1 MSPLIYFHGIML
13 TDIIIFAIVLIGNA
27 FAIIGFNRACQYEE
41 ADVKPGFVP
50 QPVVVESSKMIFWRV
65 KYYSEM
71 YLGEFWSKPVYSC
84 PTCMAS
90 LHGVIPFM
98 VTATMTTE
106 FGWTTAAYWAFY
118 TLALSGVA
126 TYINER

>member
-1 MSPLIYFHGIML
+1 MLINL
-13 TDIIIFAIVLIGNA
+13 IIFGIVLIGNA

-41 ADVKPGFVP
+41 AEIKPFKKVE
-50 QPVVVESSKMIFWRV
+50 PVNESSKMIFWRV

-84 PTCMAS
+84 STCMAS
-90 LHGVIPFM
+90 LHGIIPFF

-106 FGWTTAAYWAFY
+106 LGLVTVAYWAFY
-118 TLALSGVA
+118 TLVLSGVA

>member
-1 MSPLIYFHGIML
+1 MQIEIL
-13 TDIIIFAIVLIGNA
+13 TTLFIFVWVCIANA
-27 FAIIGFNRACQYEE
+27 YAIIGFNRACQYEE

-50 QPVVVESSKMIFWRV
+50 APVVVESSKMILWRV

-90 LHGVIPFM
+90 VHGVIPFF

-106 FGWTTAAYWAFY
+106 LGWATLAYWAFY
-118 TLALSGVA
+118 TLVLSGVA
-126 TYINER
+126 TYINE

>member
-1 MSPLIYFHGIML
+1 MQIEIL
-13 TDIIIFAIVLIGNA
+13 TTLFIFVWVCIANA
-27 FAIIGFNRACQYEE
+27 YAIIGFNRACQYE
-41 ADVKPGFVP
+41 DVEIKPFKKVE
-50 QPVVVESSKMIFWRV
+50 PVNESSKMIFWRV

-84 PTCMAS
+84 PSCMAS
-90 LHGVIPFM
+90 LHGIIPFF

-106 FGWTTAAYWAFY
+106 LGWVTVAYWVFY
-118 TLALSGVA
+118 TLVLSGVA